1 MEPVRARKRWLVGLA
16 ASALALYLLLWFGV
30 AAQWQWIDTVD
41 RFALGV
47 LHDFGI
53 AHPGWVVFWDVFC
66 TVLGP
71 TVVRLIA
78 LIVIVVALARRNV
91 RVAMFL
97 VISVELS
104 GLITEAAKAAAN
116 RSRPAEAFVS
126 ALSTSFPSGHAVGL
140 MVGVLAFLTLLLPIV
155 RRPMRAWLIVIGAV
169 VVVAIGFG
177 RVALN
182 VHHPSDV
189 LAGWAL
195 GYVWFVVCVLAVPP
209 VVPVTAADET
219 PAALD
224 NSP

>member
-1 MEPVRARKRWLVGLA
+1 VEPVRARKCWLVGLA
-16 ASALALYLLLWFGV
+16 ASALVLYALLWFGF
-30 AAQWQWIDTVD
+30 AKHWQWIDATD
-41 RFALGV
+41 RFALDG

-71 TVVRLIA
+71 TVFRLVA
-78 LIVIVVALARRNV
+78 LVVIVVALARRNV

-116 RSRPAEAFVS
+116 RPRPAEAVVY
-126 ALSTSFPSGHAVGL
+126 AWSTSFPSGHAVGV
-140 MVGVLAFLTLLLPIV
+140 MVAVLAFLTLLLPTV
-155 RRPMRAWLIVIGAV
+155 RRPMRAWLIVIGAIV
-169 VVVAIGFG
+169 VLAIGFG
-177 RVALN
+177 RVALG

-195 GYVWFVVCVLAVPP
+195 GYAWFVVCVLAVPP

-219 PAALD
+219 PAAHD
-224 NSP
+224 NSL

>member
-1 MEPVRARKRWLVGLA
+1 MEPVTTRKRWLLGLA
-16 ASALALYLLLWFGV
+16 ASAVALYLLLWFGV
-30 AAQWQWIDTVD
+30 DQQWQWIDSTD
-41 RFALGV
+41 RFALDV
-47 LHDFGI
+47 LHDFGN

-71 TVVRLIA
+71 TVFRLIA
-78 LIVIVVALARRNV
+78 LVVIVVALARRNV

-116 RSRPAEAFVS
+116 RPRPAEAFVQ
-126 ALSTSFPSGHAVGL
+126 AWSTSFPSGHAVGV
-140 MVGVLAFLTLLLPIV
+140 MVAVLAFLTLLLPSA
-155 RRPMRAWLIVIGAV
+155 RRPLRPSLIFIGAI

-182 VHHPSDV
+182 AHHPSDV

-195 GYVWFVVCVLAVPP
+195 GYAWFVVCVLSVPP
-209 VVPVTAADET
+209 VVAITATDET
-219 PAALD
+219 PAAPG
-224 NSP
+224 SSR